1 MGLHRDGS
9 LFDLKEVDCE
19 VRRRV
24 WWHIMHLDIQGAIA
38 TGLPPLGGSSED
50 QFDTRMPSELRDE
63 LIGSDLVASDRESA
77 NASSPA
83 MILAVGRYETTVLLR
98 KIIVRLLGIKPPRKD
113 DITEMGQMIHGLKA
127 KLEERIA
134 RIPARGLPEMGFLP
148 QHHQQEEIN
157 DIIKERE
164 GVFNSWARI
173 MLSMMS
179 DRAYGVLY
187 QSFLKS
193 TKSRL
198 WVHAR
203 HWYVPPLSSAAPSP
217 HSILCIFRHLLLF
230 FFPVVRRRLRAL
242 LLCHV
247 TIGVSAETRPA
258 SITSAR

>member
-50 QFDTRMPSELRDE
+50 QFDTRMPSELCDE
-63 LIGSDLVASDRESA
+63 FIGSDLVTSGRETA
-77 NASSPA
+77 NTTSPA

-113 DITEMGQMIHGLKA
+113 DITEMGQMIHGLKV

-157 DIIKERE
+157 DIKERE

-187 QSFLKS
+187 QSFLRS

-203 HWYVPPLSSAAPSP
+203 HWYFPPFSHFIS
-217 HSILCIFRHLLLF
+217 IFRHFLF
-230 FFPVVRRRLRAL
+230 FSSSFVVSSCYSVMSQRGFGRDRASSLLRPRKEPRRHL
-242 LLCHV
+242 
-247 TIGVSAETRPA
+247 T
-258 SITSAR
+258 